1 MYRAAVF
8 DLDGTL
14 GDTLPLCIESFRR
27 AVCDLDGRTLEDGD
41 ISRHFGPSD
50 LGVIERLFPD
60 RPDLVR
66 PGMERM
72 LCHYRELHRSMA
84 PAPFDGVA
92 GLLGTLR
99 ERGVVLGMVTG
110 KCMETAIMTLKEFG
124 IWEYFPMVEPGSPRR
139 VIKGECLLRIADHYG
154 LEPSDII
161 YAGDSV
167 TDIDACREAGVPIA
181 AAAWAA
187 TADPDALAACRPD
200 FLFTSFDEFADFLLR
215 STAPLQ

>member
-8 DLDGTL
+8 DMDGTL
-14 GDTLPLCIESFRR
+14 GDTLPLCIESFRK
-27 AVCDLDGRTLEDGD
+27 AVGDLDGRILEDGE

-72 LCHYRELHRSMA
+72 LRHYRELHQAMA
-84 PAPFDGVA
+84 PAPFDGVTA
-92 GLLGTLR
+92 LLEALR
-99 ERGVVLGMVTG
+99 ERGIVLGMVTG
-110 KCMETAIMTLKEFG
+110 KCMETAIMTLEQFG
-124 IWEYFPMVEPGSPRR
+124 IRDYFPMVEPGSPRR

-161 YAGDSV
+161 YAGDSE
-167 TDIDACREAGVPIA
+167 TDIKACREVGVPIA
-181 AAAWAA
+181 AAAWAS
-187 TADPDALAACRPD
+187 TADPAALAACEPD
-200 FLFTSFDEFADFLLR
+200 LLYTDFHEFADFLLR
-215 STAPLQ
+215 STTSLQ